1 MIRKLMNEF
10 TKIRSSRIS
19 YFIFVSTALIPV
31 SIVMLV
37 VILNSDVRYDNVTY
51 LEYMAMILKFLVSF
65 VGVVFYNWV
74 ASEIIGREFRMD
86 TIKSQLTIPIG
97 RGSFVFIKL
106 LFISIVLL
114 AMTLSVFLIGT
125 VISISMSMRGF
136 TLTSAAELLVVF
148 LKAGLLMLPFAYFT
162 VSLVLYFK
170 KTLIPMAINMMI
182 FLMVI
187 ATSNMAVS
195 TVFPWTAPYHII
207 FMNDLNFSLH
217 KSYISIYM
225 LGIISMYFSN
235 RRINRMEI

>member
-10 TKIRSSRIS
+10 TKVRFSRIS
-19 YFIFVSTALIPV
+19 YVMFISTGLIPIM
-31 SIVMLV
+31 IVMLV
-37 VILNSDVRYDNVTY
+37 VILNSDIRYDSVTY
-51 LEYMAMILKFLVSF
+51 LEYMSMILKFLVSF
-65 VGVVFYNWV
+65 VGVIFYNWV

-86 TIKSQLTIPIG
+86 TIKSQLTIPVE
-97 RGSFVFIKL
+97 RGSFVFVKL

-114 AMTLSVFLIGT
+114 AMTLSVFIIGT

-136 TLTSAAELLVVF
+136 TLSTVAKLLLVF
-148 LKAGLLMLPFAYFT
+148 LKAGFLMLPFAYFT

-170 KTLIPMAINMMI
+170 KTLVPMAINMI
-182 FLMVI
+182 VFLIVI

-207 FMNDLNFSLH
+207 FMNDLNFSLQ
-217 KSYISIYM
+217 KSYLSIFL